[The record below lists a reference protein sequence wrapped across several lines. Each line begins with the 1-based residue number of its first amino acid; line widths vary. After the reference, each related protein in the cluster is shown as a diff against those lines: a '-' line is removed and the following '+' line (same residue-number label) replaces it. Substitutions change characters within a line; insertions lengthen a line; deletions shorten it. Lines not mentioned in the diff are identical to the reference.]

1 MHVTA
6 LIRAFAVFIVL
17 LFVAGIAGLIYYVP
31 SGGGLTV
38 LSTPATICGVAAIT
52 AGMFGM
58 ILGIIQAVRVS

>member
-6 LIRAFAVFIVL
+6 LIRAFAVFVVL
-17 LFVAGIAGLIYYVP
+17 LFVAGIVGLIYYVP

-38 LSTPATICGVAAIT
+38 LSAPAMISGAAAIT

-58 ILGIIQAVRVS
+58 VLGIIQAIRVS